1 VIGELKGLIL
11 LMAGSSSDIFMVKE
25 EIRVRR
31 INRGGVEQT
40 CETMEFIQRRFS
52 ADVDKKV
59 ELCLY
64 KQVDITLK
72 VVALL

>member
-11 LMAGSSSDIFMVKE
+11 LMAGSSSDIFVVKK
-25 EIRVRR
+25 EIRVGR

-40 CETMEFIQRRFS
+40 CETMEFIQTRFS

-59 ELCLY
+59 ELCL
-64 KQVDITLK
+64 KRSI
-72 VVALL
+72 LLTR